1 MNRKESCH
9 GLSNLLGMQDLEDG
23 VIVPSLKPIS
33 GLRPLYLRLSVTEQC
48 NLQCLYCR
56 PAQDNGTAG
65 YRRALSDEELIFLLG
80 IVKDALPIYKLRLT
94 GGDPLVRPG
103 LPGLVK
109 KIRSLLP
116 HVELAAT
123 TNGLLL
129 SRSARL
135 LKESGLDSLNISLD
149 TIDEGD
155 FERVSGVRGLS
166 RALSGIR
173 EARASGFGKIKLN
186 TVLLRS
192 VNGDSLP
199 DLAMMA
205 QEFDCEL
212 RLIELMPI
220 GVASRHFESE
230 FVSAEEALLK
240 LRAVFGEPVPL
251 GIRGTSTRYLFTS
264 GGKEFFIGMIPT
276 ISSPFCDGCD
286 RLRID
291 SQGWIYPCLHDYQ
304 GLDLMD
310 LSRREDP
317 VSLKDRIRRLH
328 EDRKLPILDWT
339 SRTMIRIGG

>member
-1 MNRKESCH
+1 MSK
-9 GLSNLLGMQDLEDG
+9 LLGVQGLGDG
-23 VIVPSLKPIS
+23 VMRSSMETIS

-56 PAQDNGTAG
+56 PAHDSGSAG
-65 YRRALSDEELIFLLG
+65 YRRALSDEDLISVLG
-80 IVKDALPIYKLRLT
+80 VVKDALPIYKLRLT

-166 RALSGIR
+166 RVLDGIR

-192 VNGDSLP
+192 VNGDCLP

-205 QEFDCEL
+205 QKSGCEL

-230 FVSAEEALLK
+230 FVSAAEALIK

-251 GIRGTSTRYLFTS
+251 GIKGTSTRYLFNS
-264 GGKEFFIGMIPT
+264 GGKAFYVGVIPT

-291 SQGWIYPCLHDYQ
+291 SKGWIYPCLHDYQ
-304 GLDLMD
+304 GMDLMD
-310 LSRREDP
+310 LYRREGP
-317 VSLKDRIRRLH
+317 VCLKDRIRRLH

-339 SRTMIRIGG
+339 SQTMIRIGG